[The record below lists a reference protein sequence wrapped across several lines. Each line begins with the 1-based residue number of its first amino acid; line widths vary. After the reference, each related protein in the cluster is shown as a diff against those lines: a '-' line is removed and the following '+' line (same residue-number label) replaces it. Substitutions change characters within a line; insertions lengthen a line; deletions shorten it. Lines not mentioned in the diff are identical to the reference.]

1 MTATTVGAMATVHP
15 RARVAI
21 APTLARRASH
31 RATPTTNVPRPCA
44 CSSSAYMPAKTMVGA
59 STIAGVSTIDPPV
72 ALTDVMIDVM
82 SAGPMAQAT
91 TAATSEAMIAV
102 GGVHRVVIVRDVS
115 AHPSG
120 ALTAV
125 LLRVFA
131 THAITR
137 PRPCAANMH
146 RQRSPLHKRTTKVL
160 KQTLRKRAA
169 FA

>member
-1 MTATTVGAMATVHP
+1 
-15 RARVAI
+15 
-21 APTLARRASH
+21 
-31 RATPTTNVPRPCA
+31 
-44 CSSSAYMPAKTMVGA
+44 MVGA

-72 ALTDVMIDVM
+72 ALTDVMTDVM

-115 AHPSG
+115 GRPSG

-125 LLRVFA
+125 LLREVA

-146 RQRSPLHKRTTKVL
+146 RQRSPSHKRTTKVL

>member
-1 MTATTVGAMATVHP
+1 MRADAMTATTVGAMATVHP

-31 RATPTTNVPRPCA
+31 RATPTTNVQRPCA
-44 CSSSAYMPAKTMVGA
+44 CSSSAYMPGKAMVGA
-59 STIAGVSTIDPPV
+59 STIDPPV
-72 ALTDVMIDVM
+72 ALTDVMTDVM

-102 GGVHRVVIVRDVS
+102 GGVHRVVIVRDVNGR
-115 AHPSG
+115 PSG

-125 LLRVFA
+125 LLREVA
-131 THAITR
+131 PHAITR
-137 PRPCAANMH
+137 PRPCAANMR
-146 RQRSPLHKRTTKVL
+146 RQRSPSHKRTTKVL
-160 KQTLRKRAA
+160 KQTLKKRAA